1 MITSCII
8 TNAEHIPKV
17 VNTNRESIKGSPKD
31 SNVYGDGAPIVGDIK
46 RGIISMKR
54 WQRSFSTSTDAAND
68 HISGAELLSK
78 LKVRNGKYYGMYKLI
93 CDEEIL
99 FGSYYMMRS
108 KPGNMSP
115 GTDEETFDG
124 ISKEWISKL
133 SEELKTE
140 IFKFRPVR
148 REWIPKANGKL
159 RPLGIPSPRDKIVQK
174 AIAIVLGLIYEPC
187 FSEFSH
193 GFRPER
199 SCQTAIRQIAN

>member
-17 VNTNRESIKGSPKD
+17 TNTNRESIKGSPKD
-31 SNVYGDGAPIVGDIK
+31 SNVYGDGAPIVGGMK
-46 RGIISMKR
+46 RGIISLKR
-54 WQRSFSTSTDAAND
+54 WQRSFSTSTDAANG

-78 LKVRNGKYYGMYKLI
+78 LKVRNGKYYGIYKLI

-124 ISKEWISKL
+124 ISK
-133 SEELKTE
+133 
-140 IFKFRPVR
+140 
-148 REWIPKANGKL
+148 
-159 RPLGIPSPRDKIVQK
+159 Q
-174 AIAIVLGLIYEPC
+174 
-187 FSEFSH
+187 
-193 GFRPER
+193 
-199 SCQTAIRQIAN
+199 